1 MSWKKVA
8 AIIRREYL
16 ERVRTKAF
24 WIGTLLIPIFF
35 LLYIGIQIASSH
47 RTGGERRVA
56 VVDITG
62 SLFEP
67 LQKNLAEREQK
78 LKKESGETRGI
89 HWVLERRPVA
99 GDLERTKE
107 TLRQEVLK
115 KKLDGYLILD
125 PDLLEKE
132 RAEYY
137 SISVSE
143 FVTMSQLERA
153 INHELLK
160 EKVARR
166 GLPPELSSE
175 LDKRVD
181 LRPFKITAK
190 GAAEEKGAGF
200 FVVLIFT
207 VIMYSTF
214 LMYGIQNMKGVIDE
228 KTNRIVE
235 VVIASVR
242 PTELM
247 LGKIVGIGLVGLT
260 QYLIWSLIA
269 MNLSLPAITGMMAA
283 SDMGVPTIPIST
295 IFYFILFFL
304 FGYFLYASIYTAIG
318 APFNTDQECQQLA
331 MIPVMFIVS
340 VWMFFPA
347 ILNNPNGGVATFIS
361 LFPLTAP
368 LGMFM
373 RTTLAE
379 PPAWQIALSLL
390 LIAGATFAIAWVAGR
405 IYRVGILMYG
415 KKPTIP
421 EILRWVRYRPG
432 EAVQPAA
439 ATPAS

>member
-1 MSWKKVA
+1 MSWKKVG

-35 LLYIGIQIASSH
+35 LFYIGIQIVSSH
-47 RTGGERRVA
+47 RTSGDRRVT
-56 VVDITG
+56 VVDVPG
-62 SLFEP
+62 NLFEP
-67 LQKNLAEREQK
+67 LQKDLADREEK
-78 LKKESGETRGI
+78 LKKESGEGRSV
-89 HWVLERRPVA
+89 HWVLERQSVT
-99 GDLERTKE
+99 GDLEKTKD
-107 TLRQEVLK
+107 TLHQRVLQ

-125 PDLLEKE
+125 PSLLEKDQ
-132 RAEYY
+132 AEYY
-137 SISVSE
+137 AISVSE
-143 FVTMSQLERA
+143 FVALSQLERA
-153 INHELLK
+153 VNHVLLK
-160 EKVARR
+160 EKIAKR

-175 LDKRVD
+175 LEKRVD
-181 LRPFKITAK
+181 LKPFKVTAK
-190 GAAEEKGAGF
+190 GAAEEKGAGVF
-200 FVVLIFT
+200 TAIIFM
-207 VIMYSTF
+207 VIMYTTF
-214 LMYGIQNMKGVIDE
+214 LMYGFQNMKGVIDE

-269 MNLSLPAITGMMAA
+269 MNLSLPAIAGLMA
-283 SDMGVPTIPIST
+283 SSEMGVPTIPIST
-295 IFYFILFFL
+295 ILYFILFFL
-304 FGYFLYASIYTAIG
+304 FGYFLYASMYTAIG
-318 APFNTDQECQQLA
+318 APFNTDQETQQLA

-347 ILNNPNGGVATFIS
+347 ILNNPNGGVATFVS

-368 LGMFM
+368 LAMFL

-390 LIAGATFAIAWVAGR
+390 LIAAATLGIAWVAGR

-421 EILRWVRYRPG
+421 EILRWVRYKPG
-432 EAVQPAA
+432 VAVQPAA
-439 ATPAS
+439 THAS